1 MRIASVSSVSPTT
14 TGVPA
19 DDRVAQDRDRIR
31 EQQQQ
36 EAARRQVQ
44 PAKESGRGA
53 VVDRRV

>member
-31 EQQQQ
+31 EQQLQAEQ
-36 EAARRQVQ
+36 RRQVQ
-44 PAKESGRGA
+44 PAREGRQGEG
-53 VVDRRV
+53 VDRRV